1 MRSPLRKLLFT
12 ALVCML
18 GLHLGIQKASANE
31 GATARAKSLVDVW
44 LTAQNTGNLAVYRT
58 LYAEN
63 FTGVRQSGSRTV
75 NLDLAGWIKDRT
87 RMFTSSSRMQVS
99 ISDITAEED
108 DEGVHFIFT
117 QRFKQGSYQD
127 VGPKHL
133 LISQEYG
140 AMKIVR
146 EEMLASHMIPSRS
159 AQPDYASLLVGTWAT
174 QMGRR
179 HSSVLTMKSDGTYY
193 EVMDDGQRMRGTW
206 KVKGSTLI
214 RNGGGE
220 PFSCPIRMIS
230 KDEFEIGERG
240 LIVEF
245 WSREKR

>member
-1 MRSPLRKLLFT
+1 MRSPRRKFLFI
-12 ALVCML
+12 ALVCFL
-18 GLHLGIQKASANE
+18 GLCLGGRKSDASE
-31 GATARAKSLVDVW
+31 ESVARARSLIDVW
-44 LTAQNTGNLAVYRT
+44 LTAQNTGNLAIYRT

-63 FTGVRQSGSRTV
+63 FTGVRQSGARTV

-108 DEGVHFIFT
+108 DDGVHFIFT

-133 LISQEYG
+133 LISVEDG

-146 EEMLASHMIPSRS
+146 EEMLSSRLIPSRS
-159 AQPDYASLLVGTWAT
+159 AQPEYASMLVGTWAT
-174 QMGRR
+174 QMRRR
-179 HSSVLTMKSDGTYY
+179 HSSVLTMKSDGTYL

-206 KVKGSTLI
+206 KVQGSTLV
-214 RNGGGE
+214 RNGGAE
-220 PFSCPIRMIS
+220 PFFCPIRMIS

-240 LIVEF
+240 FIVEF
-245 WSREKR
+245 WTRQRR